1 MKYIKTSRLNVAY
14 RSAGKQG
21 SGMPKL
27 LLLHGNAS
35 SGVFYEP
42 LMDKLQDRYEILVP
56 DMRCFGDSDA
66 LSIDATGGV
75 RVFSEDI
82 HSFIEAMGWER
93 FTFVGW
99 SLGGGVAMQYAIDH
113 ADRLEAL
120 VLQAPLAP
128 FGYGGT
134 YGEDGK
140 MLEPAGLASGA
151 ACANP
156 QVVEAVFK
164 KDRDV
169 LEAAIDATYVAQ
181 GFALQPSV
189 REKFIDGMLKCKV
202 GPDMFQGDVTQA
214 SVWPFVAAG
223 TKGVANTMAA
233 PYCNLSPLADIKNQI
248 PILWIYG
255 DKDLIVS
262 DYCFGDLAVLGK
274 SGMVQGYPG
283 DDVFPNQPMVSQMRY
298 VLEKYR
304 KNGGTYFEV
313 MVEGA
318 GHGVMLDHEA
328 RFIEELDKIVEKRR
342 RESLRV

>member
-1 MKYIKTSRLNVAY
+1 MFWRLRCPFHRCDRRCSRVLRGHPQFHRGDGLGTIYLCRLVA
-14 RSAGKQG
+14 R
-21 SGMPKL
+21 
-27 LLLHGNAS
+27 
-35 SGVFYEP
+35 
-42 LMDKLQDRYEILVP
+42 R
-56 DMRCFGDSDA
+56 RCG
-66 LSIDATGGV
+66 
-75 RVFSEDI
+75 
-82 HSFIEAMGWER
+82 
-93 FTFVGW
+93 
-99 SLGGGVAMQYAIDH
+99 
-113 ADRLEAL
+113 
-120 VLQAPLAP
+120 
-128 FGYGGT
+128 
-134 YGEDGK
+134 
-140 MLEPAGLASGA
+140 
-151 ACANP
+151 
-156 QVVEAVFK
+156 
-164 KDRDV
+164 
-169 LEAAIDATYVAQ
+169 DATYVAQ